1 MIPSCDAIFIGGD
14 ISSIKHGLNEE
25 SHGSGEETV
34 NEPQLAY
41 EDLVFQGGRFDRK
54 SMYDEIGLME

>member
-14 ISSIKHGLNEE
+14 ISSIKHDLNEE
-25 SHGSGEETV
+25 SHKYESETA

-41 EDLVFQGGRFDRK
+41 EDLVFQGEEFD
-54 SMYDEIGLME
+54 